1 MLSIC
6 LQEKLSFDLFI
17 IWNGT
22 ICLKEKK
29 MSFDLFIMWNGN
41 EQDVRIKVY

>member
-6 LQEKLSFDLFI
+6 LQEKWSFDLFI